1 MHQLLP
7 LPRGGNFQSFHF
19 ARNKT
24 GDKGMGKTQSGTVLF
39 HLCSFSSAN
48 YWHSS
53 RKVKGSGNAMTS
65 YTLTLGQQVINPS
78 QLSIPQFLKN
88 FFSLRCGSWRERT
101 FYIVGALHIVPWQ
114 QYYFRLHQFIL
125 CTGQLCSW
133 GHLLPVKAIQRA
145 YLVAS
150 LRQWDATS
158 KPHVTV
164 SEMIPIMMKNNVV
177 THSGGSRGGIQVL
190 SRPWMVWH
198 CRTRPTVRAPENT

>member
-1 MHQLLP
+1 MHNSGLTSSIPAHFLRSVNTLPKEGKRIRPFFISPWARILLLP
-7 LPRGGNFQSFHF
+7 LNHSHLRHKPLDFWRILFFPQMWHLKR
-19 ARNKT
+19 RNGLYSKSP
-24 GDKGMGKTQSGTVLF
+24 KQ
-39 HLCSFSSAN
+39 CS
-48 YWHSS
+48 
-53 RKVKGSGNAMTS
+53 
-65 YTLTLGQQVINPS
+65 LTILQ
-78 QLSIPQFLKN
+78 
-88 FFSLRCGSWRERT
+88 C
-101 FYIVGALHIVPWQ
+101 YC
-114 QYYFRLHQFIL
+114 RLHQFIL
-125 CTGQLCSW
+125 YTGQLWGW

-150 LRQWDATS
+150 LRQWEATS